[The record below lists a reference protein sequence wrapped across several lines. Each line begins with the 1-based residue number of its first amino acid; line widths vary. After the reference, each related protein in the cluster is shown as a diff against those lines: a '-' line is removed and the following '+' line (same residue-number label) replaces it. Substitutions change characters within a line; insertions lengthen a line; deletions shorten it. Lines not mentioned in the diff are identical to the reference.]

1 MRFAG
6 ILSAGLL
13 AACAALTGCDQAAGP
28 TGLVS
33 ADAAK
38 PGAKP
43 DDAALAPPDS
53 AFDYRYA
60 FRLPAS
66 RIEAVQESHARG
78 CDQLGPARCRI
89 TAMRYK
95 VGNDNAIEAVLTLM
109 LDPTVARAFGKA
121 ATQTVTNAH
130 GTMTNADIAGADA
143 AANAARA
150 GTVVAQLREA
160 LANAE
165 AQARTATTAEQK
177 AQLLAKAERLR
188 SAVATVGEVAQGANS
203 GAATA
208 PVVFRYASGGAIP
221 GIGATPEATFGTAS
235 DTFLAS
241 LAGLLVVLAGVGPW
255 IVLLLGGAL
264 LLRWILSRT
273 EGAAAPV
280 LPPAPRAQSDADR
293 NVIQRWFARDDA
305 KEHETVE

>member
-6 ILSAGLL
+6 VLNAALL
-13 AACAALTGCDQAAGP
+13 AACVLLAGCDQAAGP
-28 TGLVS
+28 SGLVA
-33 ADAAK
+33 ADATK
-38 PGAKP
+38 PGET
-43 DDAALAPPDS
+43 ALAPPDS

-95 VGNDNAIEAVLTLM
+95 VGDDNNIEAVLTLM

-121 ATQTVTNAH
+121 ATHTVMTAH

-143 AANAARA
+143 AATAARA
-150 GTVVAQLREA
+150 GGVVAQLRDA
-160 LANAE
+160 LGNAE
-165 AQARTATTAEQK
+165 AQARATVAPEQK
-177 AQLLAKAERLR
+177 IVLTAKAERIR
-188 SAVATVGEVAQGANS
+188 TAIATIGDVTQGIGS

-208 PVVFRYASGGAIP
+208 PVIFHYASGGGIP
-221 GIGATPEATFGTAS
+221 GIGASPEASFGSAS

-264 LLRWILSRT
+264 LLRWILART
-273 EGAAAPV
+273 ESAPAPV
-280 LPPAPRAQSDADR
+280 LPPAPREEEPSKSI
-293 NVIQRWFARDDA
+293 VQRLFGHDDA
-305 KEHETVE
+305 KETETTE